1 MIHTVRGFSVKLICS
16 HKRQRITKAIL
27 REKNKAG
34 AVTLPLIKLCYEATV
49 ISTVLVQKPDTEVN
63 EQDKEPRSKFT
74 HLWSINL
81 QQSGQEYKMKR
92 RQSLQHVV
100 LGKLDSY
107 M

>member
-1 MIHTVRGFSVKLICS
+1 MMHTVRGFSVKLICS

-63 EQDKEPRSKFT
+63 ASGPSGPAEMIHSSLLKASASYLFADNASSKQG
-74 HLWSINL
+74 L
-81 QQSGQEYKMKR
+81 
-92 RQSLQHVV
+92 
-100 LGKLDSY
+100 
-107 M
+107 